1 MSPSTW
7 DNGPG
12 CSRRRRRRGA
22 SAGGIFCGGGV
33 VKFAVTV
40 GIALLV
46 VAGGVPGPV
55 WAGAAAQRFTIVPAE
70 SQAIYRV
77 EETLFREG
85 NRLKVAVGST
95 NAVRGDITVDRANP
109 RNSRIGTIVVNI
121 STFRTDSTRR
131 DRAIRERW
139 LESARYPN
147 AEFHPVAFS
156 GLPARYTHGQE
167 ISFKVTGDLKIRDV
181 VRRTTLDVRMR
192 LNGNTLR
199 GTAAGKILMTDF
211 GFDPPSILGIL
222 RAENTVEI
230 EPRFVARP
238 AS

>member
-1 MSPSTW
+1 
-7 DNGPG
+7 
-12 CSRRRRRRGA
+12 
-22 SAGGIFCGGGV
+22 
-33 VKFAVTV
+33 VT
-40 GIALLV
+40 
-46 VAGGVPGPV
+46 
-55 WAGAAAQRFTIVPAE
+55 
-70 SQAIYRV
+70 YRV
-77 EETLFREG
+77 DETLFREG
-85 NRLKVAVGST
+85 NRIQTAVGTTS
-95 NAVRGDITVDRANP
+95 AVRGEVIVNRARP
-109 RNSRIGTIVVNI
+109 AESRIGPVTVDI
-121 STFRTDSTRR
+121 SQFKSDSERR
-131 DRAIRERW
+131 DNAIRERW

-230 EPRFVARP
+230 ELRFVARP

>member
-1 MSPSTW
+1 MGQW
-7 DNGPG
+7 PG
-12 CSRRRRRRGA
+12 LIQAAPPEAFS
-22 SAGGIFCGGGV
+22 CGGSV
-33 VKFAVTV
+33 MKFAVTI

-85 NRLKVAVGST
+85 NRLKVAIGTT
-95 NAVRGDITVDRANP
+95 NAVRGEVTVDRANP
-109 RNSRIGTIVVNI
+109 RNSRIRAIVVNI
-121 STFRTDSTRR
+121 STFRTDSSRR

-147 AEFHPVAFS
+147 AEFRPVAFS
-156 GLPARYTHGQE
+156 GMPAAYTNNRE

-181 VRRTTLDVRMR
+181 VRRTTFDVTMR
-192 LNGNTLR
+192 LAGNTLR
-199 GTAAGKILMTDF
+199 GTATGHILMTDF

-222 RAENTVEI
+222 RAENEVEI
-230 EPRFVARP
+230 ELRFVARP